1 MNMEQMQAAKAAMA
15 EWLAHP
21 QELGHEP
28 AEIECAGTFELHE
41 MTYYL
46 FKYRA
51 EAGAARGCL
60 AYATVMKAMGS
71 NIAGMCSAKWKNM
84 TSQQPKK
91 KLRQW

>member
-28 AEIECAGTFELHE
+28 PEIECAGTFELHE

-51 EAGAARGCL
+51 DRPQCL
-60 AYATVMKAMGS
+60 AISATDS
-71 NIAGMCSAKWKNM
+71 LFI
-84 TSQQPKK
+84 
-91 KLRQW
+91 